1 MGLIKS
7 RMEASREWD
16 KARRKVFWTRLLNTF
31 SSTPDRPLNF
41 EEIADRL
48 QLRNAVYRGSQFINL
63 DKITGSVGRYQD
75 FTRTF
80 LPYSAGVENRWK
92 GVAAAFL
99 DGTGTGVPPI
109 EVFKVGDTYFV
120 KDGNHRVSV
129 CRQLNIPDIEAYVWE
144 YPPPIDG
151 VDSDTDIDTWL
162 IAGERQHFFDTT
174 NLNNLRSDNQIELT
188 VPGGYSDLLWQIE
201 NYQGV
206 LRKIDQTEIP
216 YEEAVTAWYDML
228 YETTVHKIR
237 DEDVLELFENRTE
250 ADFYVWVTRHH
261 QTLKSQYQ
269 GRVMMSQTVKDFW
282 AQNRPTPLRRIS
294 RFVRRLFLRQDDTLP

>member
-7 RMEASREWD
+7 RIEAKREWD
-16 KARRKVFWTRLLNTF
+16 KARRKVFWTRILNTF

-48 QLRNAVYRGSQFINL
+48 QLRNAVYRGNQFISL

-80 LPYSAGVENRWK
+80 LPDNAGIEGRWQ

-99 DGTGTGVPPI
+99 DGTGKGVPPI

-144 YPPPIDG
+144 YPPPVEGIDP
-151 VDSDTDIDTWL
+151 DADIDTLL
-162 IAGERQHFFDTT
+162 IAGERQHFFYTT
-174 NLNNLRSDNQIELT
+174 NLNKLRPHHNIKLT
-188 VPGGYSDLLWQIE
+188 VPGAYSDLLFQIE
-201 NYQGV
+201 RYQDV
-206 LRKIDQTEIP
+206 LKKIDQTDIP
-216 YEEAVTAWYDML
+216 YEEAVTAWYDMM
-228 YETTVHKIR
+228 YETTVQKIHA
-237 DEDVLELFENRTE
+237 EGVLDLFENRTE
-250 ADFYVWVTRHH
+250 ADFYVWITRHH
-261 QTLKSQYQ
+261 QALKAQYQ
-269 GRVMMSQTVKDFW
+269 GRVMLSQTVKDFW
-282 AQNRPTPLRRIS
+282 EHNRPTPFRRIT
-294 RFVRRLFLRQDDTLP
+294 RFVRRVVLRRDDSIS